1 MLTHVIP
8 KFLKMKKHVNVI
20 STYCASWAVFVLI
33 SMKLSSSMKSL
44 LYDSQITGIKKL
56 FKLFYLHCF
65 SEKVV
70 EKSNKE
76 NLKVIKNT
84 LPNKSGNPERLKK

>member
-1 MLTHVIP
+1 MNFNLESVI
-8 KFLKMKKHVNVI
+8 VI
-20 STYCASWAVFVLI
+20 NNGFN
-33 SMKLSSSMKSL
+33 LS
-44 LYDSQITGIKKL
+44 IIKTL

-65 SEKVV
+65 YKKVV

-84 LPNKSGNPERLKK
+84 LPDKSGNSHQY